1 MTVLIIDLPLT
12 LLLLLPSPSSFV
24 HYKLHMEWP
33 GIKLATLLSEAIDKI
48 AWAELRPNDFE
59 KSVA

>member
-1 MTVLIIDLPLT
+1 
-12 LLLLLPSPSSFV
+12 
-24 HYKLHMEWP
+24 MEWP